1 MTASDA
7 LPDAVLRRK
16 AVVYVRQSTQAQVQT
31 NTESRR
37 RQYELVDVARH
48 WGFREVEVIDDD
60 LGRSASGTVARPGF
74 DRLVA
79 WLCAGEVGAVLCFD
93 ASRLAR
99 NGRDWHHLLELCG
112 LVEARVIDLEGV
124 YDPCRPNDRLLLGM
138 KGSISEFE
146 LGVLRTRMLDA
157 ARSKARRGELRIPV
171 PLGYT
176 WHRESGLGLDP
187 DLRIQEVIRLI
198 FSKFRT
204 CGSARQVL
212 LRLSEEGVH
221 FPRPSDGKRMT
232 VLEWR
237 AIRYRNVISV
247 LKNPFYAGCYAY
259 GKSEK
264 RTDLVEGHLR
274 KSYGHGKPLE
284 QWEVLLKDH
293 HEGYI
298 EWTEFE
304 RNQALLAAN
313 AYGKAGGAKSGRGGR
328 ALLAGLLSC
337 GRCGRRLPVV
347 YVGKA
352 PGRPVYRCDRPN
364 LMLGLPRCLGFGG
377 SRIDAAIAAELLRAL
392 QPMAVEAALQAE
404 RVIMESQKE
413 RHRVAE
419 LELQQARY
427 EAALAE
433 RRYAACDPDNRLI
446 AAQLE
451 KNWETALRR
460 VNDCQARLDAGKT
473 LEPSADAP
481 DFMGLAS
488 DLAVAWNAPGTTM
501 RTRQRLARALIK
513 DIVADVDDEVREV
526 VLTIHW
532 KGGQHSQLRIKKP
545 KTGEHGCR
553 TPEEALAVMRSMAGR
568 WDDDQIAAS
577 LNRMG
582 MRTGQD
588 KSWTAKRVGSLRRV
602 HDIHASRS
610 AEKDG
615 EWLTM
620 SEAAAELKVTNH
632 VIRRLI
638 QDRVIPAEQIV
649 PGAPYQIKESDLRD
663 DRVAAVLR
671 RKGSPHQ
678 SESQNELPI
687 FPNT

>member
-1 MTASDA
+1 
-7 LPDAVLRRK
+7 
-16 AVVYVRQSTQAQVQT
+16 
-31 NTESRR
+31 
-37 RQYELVDVARH
+37 
-48 WGFREVEVIDDD
+48 
-60 LGRSASGTVARPGF
+60 
-74 DRLVA
+74 
-79 WLCAGEVGAVLCFD
+79 
-93 ASRLAR
+93 
-99 NGRDWHHLLELCG
+99 
-112 LVEARVIDLEGV
+112 
-124 YDPCRPNDRLLLGM
+124 
-138 KGSISEFE
+138 
-146 LGVLRTRMLDA
+146 
-157 ARSKARRGELRIPV
+157 
-171 PLGYT
+171 
-176 WHRESGLGLDP
+176 
-187 DLRIQEVIRLI
+187 
-198 FSKFRT
+198 
-204 CGSARQVL
+204 
-212 LRLSEEGVH
+212 
-221 FPRPSDGKRMT
+221 
-232 VLEWR
+232 
-237 AIRYRNVISV
+237 
-247 LKNPFYAGCYAY
+247 
-259 GKSEK
+259 
-264 RTDLVEGHLR
+264 LVEGHLR
-274 KSYGHGKPLE
+274 KNYGHGKPLE

-419 LELQQARY
+419 LLQQARY

-481 DFMGLAS
+481 DLMGLAS
-488 DLAVAWNAPGTTM
+488 DLSVAWNAPGTTM

-532 KGGQHSQLRIKKP
+532 KDGQHSQLRIKKP
-545 KTGEHGCR
+545 KTGEHGR
-553 TPEEALAVMRSMAGR
+553 AMGRRS
-568 WDDDQIAAS
+568 
-577 LNRMG
+577 NR
-582 MRTGQD
+582 R
-588 KSWTAKRVGSLRRV
+588 
-602 HDIHASRS
+602 
-610 AEKDG
+610 
-615 EWLTM
+615 
-620 SEAAAELKVTNH
+620 
-632 VIRRLI
+632 
-638 QDRVIPAEQIV
+638 IV
-649 PGAPYQIKESDLRD
+649 ESDGHAHGLTVIWHTGRSPAHSYGQQSACPGVQDGGEGLRCQLPG
-663 DRVAAVLR
+663 RSVLCYANGGVTGCSTR
-671 RKGSPHQ
+671 
-678 SESQNELPI
+678 
-687 FPNT
+687 